1 MRIYPQD
8 QIDKLIISA
17 KRMTSDNKAGGSVA
31 VDGLKTR
38 QRADRQR
45 PIGIVGFLRKERRRE
60 RREPELISINRL
72 A

>member
-1 MRIYPQD
+1 
-8 QIDKLIISA
+8 
-17 KRMTSDNKAGGSVA
+17 MTFDNKAGGSVA

-60 RREPELISINRL
+60 RREPKLISINRL

>member
-1 MRIYPQD
+1 MTL
-8 QIDKLIISA
+8 DK
-17 KRMTSDNKAGGSVA
+17 KAGGSVA

-45 PIGIVGFLRKERRRE
+45 PIGIVGFLRV
-60 RREPELISINRL
+60 EPKLISIKSL